1 MDNIEKIH
9 SLKTK
14 NKYSFSDFVEI
25 IHILR
30 QPYGCPWDREQTHQ
44 SIRKSLIEET
54 YEACEAI
61 DTQNIELLKEEL
73 GDIMLQVLLHSEM
86 EAEKGVFTVDDVIDA
101 ECRKMIYRH
110 PHVFGEVEA
119 STTDTVLDNWD
130 KLKKKEKSQKT
141 DTDTLKSVAASLPA
155 LMRAYKVRKKA
166 AKAGLDTSGS
176 ADRLEK
182 LVEKYRRNGGSEEIA
197 GDIIFEAVGIATEC
211 DAEAEEALTR
221 RVDKFIADFEKVEQN
236 GAIKGK
242 KLGEL

>member
-1 MDNIEKIH
+1 MNSIGKIH

-61 DTQNIELLKEEL
+61 DTQDTELLKEEL

-119 STTDTVLDNWD
+119 DTTDVVLDNWD

-166 AKAGLDTSGS
+166 SKAGLDINGS
-176 ADRLEK
+176 ADRLEN
-182 LVEKYRRNGGSEEIA
+182 LLTLYREHGGSEELV
-197 GDIIFEAVGIATEC
+197 GDIIFEAVGIAN
-211 DAEAEEALTR
+211 EADVEPEEALTR
-221 RVDKFIADFEKVEQN
+221 RVERFISDFEKAEIN
-236 GAIKGK
+236 GKVKGG

>member
-1 MDNIEKIH
+1 MESIGKIN

-14 NKYSFSDFVEI
+14 NKYNFSDFVEI

-30 QPYGCPWDREQTHQ
+30 QPYGCPWDREQTHE

-61 DTQNIELLKEEL
+61 DTQDTELLKEEL

-119 STTDTVLDNWD
+119 DTTDVVLDNWD

-141 DTDTLKSVAASLPA
+141 DTDILKSVAASLPA

-166 AKAGLDTSGS
+166 SKAGLDISGS
-176 ADRLEK
+176 ADRLEELLK
-182 LVEKYRRNGGSEEIA
+182 QYRENGGSEELV
-197 GDIIFEAVGIATEC
+197 GDIIFEAVGIATET
-211 DAEAEEALTR
+211 ETEPEEALTR
-221 RVDKFIADFEKVEQN
+221 RVERFISDFEKAEIN
-236 GAIKGK
+236 GKVKGS

>member
-1 MDNIEKIH
+1 MENIEKIH

-14 NKYSFSDFVEI
+14 NKYTFSDFVEI

-30 QPYGCPWDREQTHQ
+30 QPYGCPWDREQTHE

-61 DTQNIELLKEEL
+61 DTQDTELLKEEL

-119 STTDTVLDNWD
+119 DTTDVVLDNWD

-166 AKAGLDTSGS
+166 SKAGIDISGS

-182 LVEKYRRNGGSEEIA
+182 LLREYRENGASEELA
-197 GDIIFEAVGIATEC
+197 GDIIFEAVGIAN
-211 DAEAEEALTR
+211 EADVEPEEALTR
-221 RVDKFIADFEKVEQN
+221 RVERFIADFEKAEIGGQ
-236 GAIKGK
+236 IKGK

>member
-1 MDNIEKIH
+1 MSYIEKIN
-9 SLKTK
+9 SLTAKKRYT
-14 NKYSFSDFVEI
+14 FSDFVEI

-30 QPYGCPWDREQTHQ
+30 QPYGCPWDREQTHE

-61 DTQNIELLKEEL
+61 DTQDADLLKEEL

-86 EAEKGVFTVDDVIDA
+86 EAEKGGFTVDDVIDA
-101 ECRKMIYRH
+101 ECRKMVYRH
-110 PHVFGEVEA
+110 PHVFGDTQA

-155 LMRAYKVRKKA
+155 LMRAFKVRKKA
-166 AKAGLDTSGS
+166 SKAGLDVSGS

-182 LVEKYRRNGGSEEIA
+182 LLAEYRKNGGNEKMV
-197 GDIIFEAVGIATEC
+197 GDIIFEAVGIA
-211 DAEAEEALTR
+211 AELTVEPEEALTR
-221 RVDKFIADFEKVEQN
+221 RVDRFIADFEKAEQN
-236 GAIKGK
+236 GEIKNE
-242 KLGEL
+242 KLREL

>member
-1 MDNIEKIH
+1 MESIGKIN

-14 NKYSFSDFVEI
+14 NKYNFSDFVEI

-30 QPYGCPWDREQTHQ
+30 QPYGCPWDREQTHE

-61 DTQNIELLKEEL
+61 DTQDTELLKEEL

-119 STTDTVLDNWD
+119 DTTDVVLDNWD

-141 DTDTLKSVAASLPA
+141 DTDILKSVAASLPA

-166 AKAGLDTSGS
+166 SKAGLDISGS

-182 LVEKYRRNGGSEEIA
+182 LLKQYRENGGGEELV
-197 GDIIFEAVGIATEC
+197 GDIIFEAVGIANETET
-211 DAEAEEALTR
+211 EPEEALTR
-221 RVDKFIADFEKVEQN
+221 RVERFISDFEKAEIN
-236 GAIKGK
+236 GKVKGS

>member
-1 MDNIEKIH
+1 MSHIEKINN
-9 SLKTK
+9 LKSK
-14 NKYSFSDFVEI
+14 NKYTFSDFVEI

-61 DTQNIELLKEEL
+61 DTEDAELLKEEL

-86 EAEKGVFTVDDVIDA
+86 ETEKGVFTVEDVIDA
-101 ECRKMIYRH
+101 ECRKMVYRH

-119 STTDTVLDNWD
+119 DTTDTVLDNWD

-141 DTDTLKSVAASLPA
+141 DTDTLKSVASSLPA
-155 LMRAYKVRKKA
+155 LMRTYKVIKKS
-166 AKAGLDTSGS
+166 AKAGIDISGS

-182 LVEKYRRNGGSEEIA
+182 AIAQYRKNGGSEA
-197 GDIIFEAVGIATEC
+197 LVGSIIFEAVCIAAEC
-211 DAEAEEALTR
+211 GYEAEEALTR
-221 RVDKFIADFEKVEQN
+221 RVDRFISDFEKAEH
-236 GAIKGK
+236 KGTLK
-242 KLGEL
+242 GVKLGEL